1 MVVRIGFRTVVGQ
14 VAAAVVV
21 HRYAI
26 DARVLVLAVGDVG
39 VGEGRVGA
47 VVVDAVRVGSLDDL
61 VCRVVVERQGL
72 VAAGPHQVV
81 DQGIQPARGIE
92 GVARD
97 DVVAGGYSGHPLN
110 HQHETVRKRWKH
122 NR

>member
-1 MVVRIGFRTVVGQ
+1 MVVGIGFRTVVGQ

-21 HRYAI
+21 HRYAA

-47 VVVDAVRVGSLDDL
+47 VVVDTVRVGPLDDL

-72 VAAGPHQVV
+72 VAAGP
-81 DQGIQPARGIE
+81 
-92 GVARD
+92 
-97 DVVAGGYSGHPLN
+97 N
-110 HQHETVRKRWKH
+110 
-122 NR
+122 